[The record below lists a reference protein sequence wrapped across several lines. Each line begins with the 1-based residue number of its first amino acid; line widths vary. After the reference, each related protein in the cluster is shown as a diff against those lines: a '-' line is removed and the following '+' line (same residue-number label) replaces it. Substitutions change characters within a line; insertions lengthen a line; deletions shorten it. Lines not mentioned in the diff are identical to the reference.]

1 MNSAPSLTVAVGLS
15 GGVDSAVA
23 AALLVEAGYRV
34 IGLTMAVYDGG
45 TGACSSSGRGHACY
59 GPEEEDLEAA
69 RAVAAHLGIAH
80 HSIDVRAEYRTA
92 VLDYFTGEYLQG
104 RTPNPCV
111 RCNPVVKFGFLIE
124 RAREQGVTF
133 DRFATGHYVRVER
146 LADSG
151 QVVLKRG
158 VDPRKDQSYF
168 LYGLRR
174 ELLPDLLFPLGGLT
188 KAEVRERA
196 RQLSLPVAERVES
209 QDFMSE
215 DYTTLFRPDELK
227 PGPILD
233 EAGHEVGQH
242 EGIVRYTIGQRKG
255 LKIYGPDPVYVV
267 AIDAAR
273 NAVIVGPRERL
284 FSCILEA
291 DRLNWLV
298 AAPPVEPVRITA
310 RIRSNHAAAPATLER
325 CGSDRLMA
333 RVIFDEP
340 QSAITPGQAVVFYDG
355 DVVLGGGIIRTRG

>member
-1 MNSAPSLTVAVGLS
+1 MSSDTSLTVAVGLS

-23 AALLVEAGYRV
+23 AALLVEAGYPV
-34 IGLTMAVYDGG
+34 VGLTMAVYDGG
-45 TGACSSSGRGHACY
+45 AGACSSGGRGHACY
-59 GPEEEDLEAA
+59 GPEEEDLAAA

-80 HSIDVRAEYRTA
+80 HAIDVRAEYRTA
-92 VLDYFTGEYLQG
+92 VLDYFTGEYLKG

-124 RAREQGVTF
+124 RAKEQGVQF

-146 LADSG
+146 QADSG
-151 QVVLKRG
+151 QMVLKRG

-174 ELLPDLLFPLGGLT
+174 ELLPDLIFPLGRLT

-196 RQLSLPVAERVES
+196 RQLNLPVADRIES

-215 DYTTLFRPDELK
+215 DYTTLFRPDEIK

-233 EAGHEVGQH
+233 ETGREVGRH

-255 LKIYGPDPVYVV
+255 LKIFGADPVYVV

-284 FSCILEA
+284 YSRVLEA

-298 AAPPVEPVRITA
+298 PAPLTAPVRITA
-310 RIRSNHAAAPATLER
+310 RIRSNHAAAPATLEGG
-325 CGSDRLMA
+325 GSDRV
-333 RVIFDEP
+333 RVTFDEP
-340 QSAITPGQAVVFYDG
+340 QSAITPGQATVFYDG
-355 DVVLGGGIIRTRG
+355 DLVLGGGIITARH

>member
-1 MNSAPSLTVAVGLS
+1 MGRFVEKDLTVAVGLS

-34 IGLTMAVYDGG
+34 VGLTMSVYDGG
-45 TGACSSSGRGHACY
+45 AGACSSGGRGHACY

-80 HSIDVRAEYRTA
+80 HAIDVRAEYRTT

-124 RAREQGVTF
+124 RAREQGVRF

-151 QVVLKRG
+151 PVVLKRG
-158 VDPRKDQSYF
+158 IDARKDQSYF

-174 ELLPDLLFPLGGLT
+174 DLLPDLIFPLGRMT

-196 RQLSLPVAERVES
+196 RSLNLPVAERVES

-233 EAGHEVGQH
+233 EAGQAVGRH
-242 EGIVRYTIGQRKG
+242 DGIVRYTIGQRKG

-267 AIDAAR
+267 DIDAAR

-284 FSCILEA
+284 LGSVLEA
-291 DRLNWLV
+291 DRLNWLID
-298 AAPPVEPVRITA
+298 PPPTGPVRITA
-310 RIRSNHAAAPATLER
+310 RIRSHHVAAPATLEW
-325 CGSDRLMA
+325 GGGNSA
-333 RVIFDEP
+333 RVTFEEP
-340 QSAITPGQAVVFYDG
+340 QSAITPGQAAVFYDG
-355 DVVLGGGIIRTRG
+355 DLVLGGGIITTRQ